1 MKLKAISRKL
11 GTAALILSVFL
22 VLINM
27 LTGCA
32 QERGTGISPA
42 ENNTETIPPNQD
54 KNPEIAEPDPNTDI
68 AVNKQQGRHS

>member
-42 ENNTETIPPNQD
+42 ETIQKPSLQIRI
-54 KNPEIAEPDPNTDI
+54 KIR
-68 AVNKQQGRHS
+68 K